1 MEPLRFESKVDTWLV
16 AVLVASFALPVG
28 LAVWHVTSSGLDRQ
42 AIALLLAVVPSALLV
57 GFVFKNT
64 YYVVTDEAIVAN
76 CLFRRTVP
84 LASVRSLRPTRNPIS
99 SPALSLDRIEIVSD
113 SSGSLLVSPKDRHA
127 FVNAIVTRAPQTA
140 VEGF

>member
-16 AVLVASFALPVG
+16 VVLVASFALPVG
-28 LAVWHVTSSGLDRQ
+28 LAVWHVASSGLDRQ
-42 AIALLLAVVPSALLV
+42 AVSLLLAIVPSAFLV

-64 YYVVTDEAIVAN
+64 YYVVTDEAIVTN

-84 LASVRSLRPTRNPIS
+84 LASVRSLRPSRNPIS

-113 SSGSLLVSPKDRHA
+113 SSGSLLVSPKDRDA
-127 FVNAIVTRAPQTA
+127 FVNAVVTRAPQTA